1 MQFSRVLPLLL
12 DKNIVLHSLIL
23 TYSSAVWWP
32 VVIYVSR
39 TEFIKLQKLACP
51 AIPGVLMTAPAA
63 AMEVLLGLHLHVM
76 PGARPR
82 QGRTE

>member
-1 MQFSRVLPLLL
+1 MQFSPVLTLLL
-12 DKNIVLHSLIL
+12 DTNIVLHSLIL
-23 TYSSAVWWP
+23 TYGSTVWWR
-32 VVIYVSR
+32 VVRCVSR
-39 TEFIKLQKLACP
+39 TEFIKLQKLAYL
-51 AIPGVLMTAPAA
+51 AIPGVLMTAPTA